1 MPQAANSAG
10 AQRYPVHS
18 ARFRDVLIL
27 VALLC
32 GIVGSFP
39 QSAVA
44 ISGGEV
50 IAKVQQKLED
60 YKTFSARFE
69 KQFYWAALDKESSRK
84 GRIYML
90 RPGRF
95 RVEVEKGDLVVAD
108 GEAIWAYVKKNGQ
121 VVVSHYEGELKT
133 PWEVLLDYSKDYT
146 PVAVDEVELE
156 GRSCYLLTLKPQ
168 SSSSVVTH
176 MKVWVERKRWL
187 LLRVEQLEANENLT
201 TYILKDHKTNKKI
214 DAALFQF
221 AIPDG
226 VEVIDRRDPVAGND

>member
-1 MPQAANSAG
+1 MRSDG
-10 AQRYPVHS
+10 YRKTG
-18 ARFRDVLIL
+18 IL
-27 VALLC
+27 LALLC
-32 GIVGSFP
+32 GIVGIFSQP
-39 QSAVA
+39 A
-44 ISGGEV
+44 IAINGSEIIV
-50 IAKVQQKLED
+50 KVQQKLED

-69 KQFYWAALDKESSRK
+69 KQFYWAVLDKESSHK
-84 GRIYML
+84 GRLYMH
-90 RPGRF
+90 RPDRF
-95 RVEVEKGDLVVAD
+95 RVEVETGDLVVAD

-121 VVVSHYEGELKT
+121 VVVSPYERELKT

-146 PVAVDEVELE
+146 PVAVDEIELA

-168 SSSSVVTH
+168 SSGSVVTH

-221 AIPDG
+221 EVPDG